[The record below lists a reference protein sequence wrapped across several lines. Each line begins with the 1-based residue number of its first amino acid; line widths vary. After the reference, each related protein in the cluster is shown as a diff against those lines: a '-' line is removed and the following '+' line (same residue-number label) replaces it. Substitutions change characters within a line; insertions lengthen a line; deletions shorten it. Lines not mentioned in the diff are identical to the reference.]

1 MGNTTLIFSIV
12 ETIMNIKD
20 ISKISPRREF
30 LLRHGKLYWHY
41 YYDTYRVSNRRK
53 TYCVC
58 RKRANYSRIHKIGKR
73 NKKTGVI
80 YK

>member
-1 MGNTTLIFSIV
+1 MGNTYLIFSIV

-30 LLRHGKLYWHY
+30 LLRYGKLYWHY
-41 YYDTYRVSNRRK
+41 YYDTYRHSSHSG
-53 TYCVC
+53 TYYVC
-58 RKRANYSRIHKIGKR
+58 RKRANYSRIRKIGKR